1 MLRTGFY
8 INPEALALNQVQALV
23 ADEDGHPIDSTELAN
38 IPEGATPDDVERMKL
53 SALSKLQERH
63 RRSE

>member
-38 IPEGATPDDVERMKL
+38 IPEGATPDDVEQMKL

-63 RRSE
+63 SRSE

>member
-1 MLRTGFY
+1 VLRTGFY